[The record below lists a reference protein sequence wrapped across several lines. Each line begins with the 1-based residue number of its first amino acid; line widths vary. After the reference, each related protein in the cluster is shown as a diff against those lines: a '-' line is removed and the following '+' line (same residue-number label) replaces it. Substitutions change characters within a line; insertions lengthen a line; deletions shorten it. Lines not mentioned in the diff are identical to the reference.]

1 MNTEDHLLAVIRQ
14 EIIKNHLL
22 VTAIIQDIQQCTGP
36 LELLKDLNADGRTRI
51 ADLRNSI
58 DKLVQLAETE
68 INVKKKTELM
78 QEVEKRKSQL
88 VFALAAFKKANIV
101 GACVI
106 DKMAKDELMSTSEE
120 QQRMLRK
127 RRDKRGLADTAS
139 LATDRLLSI
148 SRTLAET
155 SQRSA
160 DTLDTLLISSDKV
173 NGTKDELEQQQQA
186 IILSGKLLG
195 KYGRREVTD
204 KALLTLA
211 FIFFLACV
219 AYVLQKR
226 LW

>member
-1 MNTEDHLLAVIRQ
+1 
-14 EIIKNHLL
+14 
-22 VTAIIQDIQQCTGP
+22 
-36 LELLKDLNADGRTRI
+36 
-51 ADLRNSI
+51 
-58 DKLVQLAETE
+58 
-68 INVKKKTELM
+68 M

-127 RRDKRGLADTAS
+127 RRDKRGLADTA
-139 LATDRLLSI
+139 I
-148 SRTLAET
+148 
-155 SQRSA
+155 
-160 DTLDTLLISSDKV
+160 ISSDKV

-226 LW
+226 L